1 MRGRVVAVSTAA
13 ALCACATDD
22 WARVQEEFAQVR
34 GNCRLQGTRLE
45 RDARDK
51 RLLRLVFLHRS
62 NMALQAEQDGRLA
75 CAEAWARE
83 NGYEMTTSPPDMAS
97 D

>member
-1 MRGRVVAVSTAA
+1 MQA
-13 ALCACATDD
+13 
-22 WARVQEEFAQVR
+22 EFAGVKID
-34 GNCRLQGTRLE
+34 CRLHGTRLE

-62 NMALQAEQDGRLA
+62 NMVLQAELDGRVA
-75 CAEAWARE
+75 CAEAWAQE
-83 NGYEMTTSPPDMAS
+83 NGYRMTTSPPDMAS